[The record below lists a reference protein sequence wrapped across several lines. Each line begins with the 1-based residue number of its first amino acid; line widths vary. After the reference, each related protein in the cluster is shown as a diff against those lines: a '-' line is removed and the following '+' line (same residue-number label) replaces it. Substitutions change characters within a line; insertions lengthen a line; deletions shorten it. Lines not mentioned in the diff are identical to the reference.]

1 MVGGRGIEMTR
12 GRLTDDR
19 TSPGHGP
26 HLGRGETLLCEPGRG
41 AYRDASHKRREAE
54 VSRET
59 LYQYFPDRDALQAAY
74 SQRQALE
81 DLAAE
86 AFSTIHPGDP
96 LDRQL
101 VEVVMAVLRAVRS
114 DPVLAEQFG
123 SDNVG
128 ATVAFAH
135 RSEVVRGIQETFFVE
150 LSRDA
155 QEAAAT
161 YDLPRGR
168 RVLDNAGRRRTL
180 RTSPAGKVRGAG
192 VRGSRRL
199 TWR

>member
-1 MVGGRGIEMTR
+1 MTR
-12 GRLTDDR
+12 GRLTDDER
-19 TSPGHGP
+19 AQVMDRILDAAKRCFAS
-26 HLGRGETLLCEPGRG
+26 RGVEPTEMHHI
-41 AYRDASHKRREAE
+41 AAEAE

-81 DLAAE
+81 VAAE
-86 AFSTIHPGDP
+86 AFSTIRPDDP

-114 DPVLAEQFG
+114 DPVLAERFG

-128 ATVAFAH
+128 AAVAFAH
-135 RSEVVRGIQETFFVE
+135 RSEVVRGIAETFFVE

-155 QEAAAT
+155 QEAAAAWI
-161 YDLPRGR
+161 L
-168 RVLDNAGRRRTL
+168 RVVVAFLIMPAVDERYERLLLERFVAPAFAGT
-180 RTSPAGKVRGAG
+180 
-192 VRGSRRL
+192 RRL